1 MSTLPPQSNLSDADA
16 APAAQVEVDAVADP
30 EPAVDDDMEGT
41 DRLPA
46 AIVIALALALLL
58 CVALILIAYRGR

>member
-30 EPAVDDDMEGT
+30 EPAVDDMEGT

>member
-1 MSTLPPQSNLSDADA
+1 MSTLPPQSNLSDPDV
-16 APAAQVEVDAVADP
+16 APAPQVEVDAVADP
-30 EPAVDDDMEGT
+30 EPAVDDMEGT